1 MTYINFL
8 IYIFLENMYF
18 RPISTLPS
26 IWTCTCNRFSLH
38 NHPKIYPRSQIS
50 ATSLPT
56 WFNVC
61 LRFRFMV
68 FNATYNISVILWLS
82 VLLVECPKKTIDLL
96 KFTDKLY
103 HMMLYRV
110 HLTMNGVQ
118 TRIGGDGH
126 RLHR

>member
-1 MTYINFL
+1 
-8 IYIFLENMYF
+8 
-18 RPISTLPS
+18 
-26 IWTCTCNRFSLH
+26 
-38 NHPKIYPRSQIS
+38 
-50 ATSLPT
+50 
-56 WFNVC
+56 
-61 LRFRFMV
+61 MV